1 MKDNNVYAANKL
13 AGQQSEMETAQSLL
27 DDEIRMLRSLIEDL
41 AVRLGPVLRHDRE
54 LASPVCE
61 VKMPEMES
69 IMASSLVGQSQN
81 LNTLVGR
88 LTNLLHRLAV

>member
-1 MKDNNVYAANKL
+1 MKDNNVYATNKL
-13 AGQQSEMETAQSLL
+13 AGQQSELEIAQSLL

-41 AVRLGPVLRHDRE
+41 AVRIGPVLRHDRE
-54 LASPVCE
+54 LSNPVCE

-69 IMASSLVGQSQN
+69 IMGSSLVAQSQN